1 MAARMKVRKDDMV
14 KVISGKDRGKT
25 GRVLRTEP
33 ARERVYVEGVNIQ
46 KRHQRP
52 RTLRDTQ
59 RAQEIGG
66 VIEVEGPIHV
76 SNVMLLDPKSGD
88 AHARRHQAR
97 GRPARAGR
105 EEVRDGDRLMAVI
118 EAAVKPR
125 LKDALP
131 GGDRV
136 PS

>member
-1 MAARMKVRKDDMV
+1 MASRMKIRRDDMV

-33 ARERVYVEGVNIQ
+33 GRARVYVEGLNLQ

-52 RTLRDTQ
+52 RSLRDTQ

-76 SNVMLLDPKSGD
+76 SNVQLLDPKSG
-88 AHARRHQAR
+88 APTRV
-97 GRPARAGR
+97 GIKR
-105 EEVRDGDRLMAVI
+105 EGDRRVRVAKKSGAEI
-118 EAAVKPR
+118 E
-125 LKDALP
+125 
-131 GGDRV
+131 
-136 PS
+136 